1 MEPLGAPGLVAFV
14 DVATKSEAN
23 ERSFFGALGRKK
35 KQDAALLA
43 TLEGAI
49 AMQPVHVAGPWCV
62 RFTRLSLTSV
72 RLDDDNLAGAFK
84 RLRDQLSKVLGID
97 DRSPCIAFAY
107 AQEQNIQAG
116 VRLEIWGPGSL
127 PR

>member
-1 MEPLGAPGLVAFV
+1 MKQNKAGGHTAKHSASKKHGGGTAKHSPPKASPAPVA
-14 DVATKSEAN
+14 
-23 ERSFFGALGRKK
+23 GG
-35 KQDAALLA
+35 
-43 TLEGAI
+43 

-62 RFTRLSLTSV
+62 RFTRLSLISV

-84 RLRDQLSKVLGID
+84 RMRDQLSKVLGID